1 MAVRTIFVPD
11 KKKVG
16 VNKIDVHF
24 QWNSG
29 LSIEQKQKN
38 VIALHRGAQQYGL
51 KSILEVSTKSLDPIG
66 VALSAFNLMIT
77 TKKNYSFSV
86 ESAFQASKVFENGGP
101 YLDLFQVDS
110 RTAKKDA
117 RIRKSGKVESFR
129 FFNYEFPNIPRT
141 YFYDWLYINALLK
154 NSPLKDKVLGYDSF
168 SDIEFNSEKSV
179 NCQAHAIALY
189 LSLLNF
195 GFKSDELRHP
205 VDFLNKCRDYYS
217 ASEVKEQSQMS
228 IF

>member
-1 MAVRTIFVPD
+1 MAVRTVFVPD
-11 KKKVG
+11 KKNVG
-16 VNKIDVHF
+16 VIKIDVHF
-24 QWNSG
+24 QWYSG
-29 LSIEQKQKN
+29 LSVEQKQKN
-38 VIALHRGAQQYGL
+38 VIALHRGAQQHGL
-51 KSILEVSTKSLDPIG
+51 KSTLEVSTKSLDPIG

-77 TKKNYSFSV
+77 TKKNNSFSV
-86 ESAFQASKVFENGGP
+86 ESAFQGSKVFEKGGP

-110 RTAKKDA
+110 RTAKKDP
-117 RIRKSGKVESFR
+117 RIRSSGAVESFR
-129 FFNYEFPNIPRT
+129 FFSYEFPNTPRT
-141 YFYDWLYINALLK
+141 YFYDWLYINTLLK
-154 NSPLKDKVLGYDSF
+154 NSSLRDKVLGYDSF

-195 GFKSDELRHP
+195 GFKGDELRHP

-217 ASEVKEQSQMS
+217 ASEGKEQSQMS